1 MLSSVLSD
9 VNGVADVQIEDEAEL
24 LSYLN
29 SELGLEVDRVAT
41 AAAAAKGGFAE
52 ILVVMLFFL
61 ILTELGSDNL
71 DLLPLME
78 ESVLV
83 LDCGGV
89 FSNSQ
94 LDCSISLFSHGF
106 AAIQRSNQ
114 LHPELLLSNS
124 LLLLRDGT
132 DTFVL
137 KSKIWLDFNC

>member
-41 AAAAAKGGFAE
+41 AAAAKGGFAE

>member
-29 SELGLEVDRVAT
+29 SELGLEDDRVAT
-41 AAAAAKGGFAE
+41 AAAAKGGFAE

-61 ILTELGSDNL
+61 TLTELGSDNL
-71 DLLPLME
+71 DLLPLKE